1 MKTDDLQIF
10 IDGATDFFDINLG
23 KGKIQV
29 GKPSLQKSAN
39 STFYEYT
46 GVINI
51 FGDKVGRI
59 YFSSPMSL
67 ITHLLEAMGEKNI
80 DDDLI
85 ADVVGEIANS
95 IAGNAREHY
104 GSGFCLS
111 IPTVLKEGE
120 VDAQVIQAFESYVI
134 PLNWNGSRSSVA
146 VWFE

>member
-10 IDGATDFFDINLG
+10 IDGARGFFDTNLG
-23 KGKIQV
+23 KGEIQV
-29 GKPSLQKSAN
+29 GEPSLQKSTH

-51 FGDKVGRI
+51 FGDKVGRV
-59 YFSSPMSL
+59 YFSSPMAL
-67 ITHLLEAMGEKNI
+67 ITHLLQAMGEKNI

-95 IAGNAREHY
+95 IAGNAREYY

-120 VDAQVIQAFESYVI
+120 VDSQALRSCESYVI
-134 PLNWNGSRSSVA
+134 PLNWKGSSSSVA

>member
-1 MKTDDLQIF
+1 MKTDDLQVF
-10 IDGATDFFDINLG
+10 VDGATSFFDTNLG
-23 KGKIQV
+23 KGELQV
-29 GKPSLQKSAN
+29 GRPSLQAADSAM
-39 STFYEYT
+39 FYEYT

-51 FGDKVGRI
+51 FGDRVGRV

-67 ITHLLEAMGEKNI
+67 ITSLLEAMGETDI

-85 ADVVGEIANS
+85 MDVVGEIANS

-120 VDAQVIQAFESYVI
+120 VNLQAIKTCESYVI
-134 PLNWNGSRSSVA
+134 PLDWKESRSSVA